1 MRRTHTFTERKQED
15 FLILSVGETIGDE
28 FLFGAF
34 EKLNYSIVTDS
45 ECDFYEIEVDKMKTL
60 INENEL
66 IKNIML
72 KKSEN
77 KALTLQR
84 RMECYGLYKSQPE
97 ELDQKGQSVLEKLS
111 LAQNLIWE

>member
-1 MRRTHTFTERKQED
+1 MRRTHNFTERKQED

-45 ECDFYEIEVDKMKTL
+45 QCDFYEIEVDKMKTL
-60 INENEL
+60 IDENEL

-84 RMECYGLYKSQPE
+84 RMEGLFKSQPE
-97 ELDQKGQSVLEKLS
+97 EPDQKGQSVSEKLS
-111 LAQNLIWE
+111 LARNLIWE